1 MPYLH
6 ERRIYLNR
14 RHSANQFYS
23 LIDDGNQ
30 RYIYCMCLDSNKIY
44 IYTDTGILLSKIPYG
59 DIAAECGKPQ
69 ELSENAQYFVFRKGD
84 YNVEISIV
92 KLTIEGL
99 TRI

>member
-1 MPYLH
+1 
-6 ERRIYLNR
+6 
-14 RHSANQFYS
+14 
-23 LIDDGNQ
+23 
-30 RYIYCMCLDSNKIY
+30 MCLDSNKIY
-44 IYTDTGILLSKIPYG
+44 IYTDTGILLSKIPYR
-59 DIAAECGKPQ
+59 DLAAKCGKPQ